1 MARASA
7 FVRLAQ
13 VERCCYDGRMTT
25 QKKQKKTE
33 IVYVRVT
40 PDMRKRLRTLA
51 KALDRSEAWVVADAL
66 AYYVPVVRREASGPA
81 EVAS

>member
-1 MARASA
+1 M
-7 FVRLAQ
+7 
-13 VERCCYDGRMTT
+13 ERCRYDGRMTT

-33 IVYVRVT
+33 IVYVRLT

>member
-1 MARASA
+1 M
-7 FVRLAQ
+7 
-13 VERCCYDGRMTT
+13 ERCCYDGRMTT

-66 AYYVPVVRREASGPA
+66 AYYVPVVQRRPTEAA
-81 EVAS
+81 

>member
-1 MARASA
+1 M
-7 FVRLAQ
+7 
-13 VERCCYDGRMTT
+13 ERCRYDGRMTT